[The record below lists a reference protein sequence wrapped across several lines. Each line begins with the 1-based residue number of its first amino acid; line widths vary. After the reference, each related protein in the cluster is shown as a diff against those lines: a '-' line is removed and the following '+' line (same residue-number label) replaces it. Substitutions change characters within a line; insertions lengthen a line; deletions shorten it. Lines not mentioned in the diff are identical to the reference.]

1 MEYRNQ
7 EEAEVA
13 GDYMETLAGLT
24 ENSRPHIGNLT
35 ELARDNRRNGEIIV
49 KVIKQRLMKVR
60 PTDFDMY
67 FLNFRANFCQNAG
80 LHMRIIVKLM
90 SFTKDF
96 IVFQVHMD
104 FISINCKILTKLKY

>member
-49 KVIKQRLMKVR
+49 KVIKQRLMKVSKI
-60 PTDFDMY
+60 FS
-67 FLNFRANFCQNAG
+67 
-80 LHMRIIVKLM
+80 VKA
-90 SFTKDF
+90 
-96 IVFQVHMD
+96 QR
-104 FISINCKILTKLKY
+104 FISKM